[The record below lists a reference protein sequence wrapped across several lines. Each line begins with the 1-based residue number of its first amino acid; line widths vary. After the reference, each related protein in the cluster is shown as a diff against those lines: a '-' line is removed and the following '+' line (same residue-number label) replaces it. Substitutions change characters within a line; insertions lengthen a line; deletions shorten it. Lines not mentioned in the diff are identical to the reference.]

1 MLAENLNLRESCFVT
16 ETSNICNHGASLLTK
31 YIPRADQEFFS
42 ELFSLSEVTPECDMP
57 LFIAFDHSLT
67 FHGMSLHL
75 NTGCPRLRLD
85 RLIFP
90 QMTHTLYFTESDDFR
105 SQCVFKEDVG
115 LDVSDP
121 VLMIRSTLRQVNRLP
136 LGAILTVLPDEDSLA
151 LSADFPPEKDIRKAK
166 LHSVDVSVLGTVIN
180 TPIDIDEGTL
190 SFTANADL
198 YDTYPAT
205 LTVSASTDV
214 PWERIV
220 FTVDG
225 DMTAETVQT
234 MDEYVKDYIIEEIIN
249 KTLERESNARQA
261 VMRANQT
268 LNVLTTRLRMLE
280 IRLSEATENFERE
293 YEASRAA
300 NETLRNAT
308 AGVDTA
314 NTDIGEA
321 QNALNEVCQESS
333 CMDVEVRRE
342 VCQTCYQDIL
352 TEEAGLC
359 TILRPITPD
368 PILDVVVGYTT
379 QGRWQYV
386 QVCQDVCSR
395 ICDWF
400 TSYTRCNRECRGVC
414 VYREFME
421 PVIERVQQPALEF
434 ETVPCDPPKLVF
446 SETITATCCE
456 SYIEQ
461 SPNVECREMCRS
473 AQVQATERLREVNSE
488 TAEVFERVNRA
499 RQTVLAANARLA
511 RARVQ
516 RDNIQLMRDELR
528 NNAYRNALFV
538 IDQSLV
544 NQQSVLSEI
553 SDELKI
559 VRQYETV
566 GIEQISVIKRVQF
579 TTDISSESPTILPLT
594 FLWSSF
600 GRELSLSIPFDF
612 TASYE
617 LNLRQVAIE
626 ITSLILNTTSQTEKR
641 STSRFRRQDGSD
653 SEIRERSRN
662 REAFQENCV
671 LIANV
676 AQYIQN
682 TLTSLEIV
690 YSNISTARDRLQRS
704 KEDLLS
710 QARSN
715 GTDSEVNTLVDF
727 DALQELFN
735 ITRDDFR
742 DDSDQEIID
751 NYRNFFNDLADA
763 TEEIMNSVD
772 ETSFG
777 EWQASMEMLH
787 NQTGSAAGY
796 PCTGF
801 ADCLDTIAD
810 LIRRLIADLRPG
822 EDKQA
827 LQQQLAENRPKFIQ
841 LATSMTLK
849 IPDGIEVV
857 TDMLDIVNAEI
868 LLTYWC
874 SSVPIITEQPPMQ
887 LNVSSG
893 IDLTIQCP
901 YESSLQASAQWR
913 KDGAP
918 IPASNS
924 STLIVS
930 NVNIMDS
937 GNYTCHIS
945 NAVGMES
952 SLNVSVLVYELP
964 EFFQVLNPVTTY
976 AGNESGA
983 WFSCNASAWPYP
995 GWRWYYRAQES
1006 DPWIQFEG
1014 EDTNELTVS
1023 SPQKD
1028 DEGWYTCEAFN
1039 YHGYIRAPPVR
1050 LTVLPVSIAQ
1060 LALVV
1065 EFTLIHDSDQTCAN
1079 LTLLQEEIEQYM
1091 HDEIKIGSASI
1102 ASIEIVTSTAT
1113 LYDVSL
1119 TFISKN
1125 VTTGDTRRMVL
1136 REIENEALPSRGSV
1150 IQARRSLQQAVLA
1163 GEVSFD
1169 CEDIALS
1176 LQANTLTFQTPKYIC
1191 PPGQELHTNFLL
1203 CGELS

>member
-1 MLAENLNLRESCFVT
+1 MLTLAENLNLREFCLVT

-75 NTGCPRLRLD
+75 NAGCPRLRLD

-105 SQCVFKEDVG
+105 SQCVLKEDVG
-115 LDVSDP
+115 LDVPDP
-121 VLMIRSTLRQVNRLP
+121 VLMIRSTLRQVTRLP
-136 LGAILTVLPDEDSLA
+136 LGAILTLLPDEDSLA
-151 LSADFPPEKDIRKAK
+151 LSVDFPPEKDTRKAK
-166 LHSVDVSVLGTVIN
+166 LHSVDVSILGTVIN

-190 SFTANADL
+190 TFTANADL

-205 LTVSASTDV
+205 LTVSASTNV
-214 PWERIV
+214 PWERMV

-225 DMTAETVQT
+225 DMTDETVQT

-261 VMRANQT
+261 VIRANQT
-268 LNVLTTRLRMLE
+268 LTTLTAQLRVLEM
-280 IRLSEATENFERE
+280 RLSEANVNYNEA

-352 TEEAGLC
+352 TEQAGVC
-359 TILRPITPD
+359 TELRLKNPEPYFEEK
-368 PILDVVVGYTT
+368 VGYITRR
-379 QGRWQYV
+379 RWRYIEL
-386 QVCQDVCSR
+386 CQDVCYR
-395 ICDWF
+395 VCDWWS
-400 TSYTRCNRECRGVC
+400 SYTRCRRQCRGKC
-414 VYREFME
+414 VSEEFKEPIIQRVQKPVLE
-421 PVIERVQQPALEF
+421 PVE
-434 ETVPCDPPKLVF
+434 VPCDPPMLML
-446 SETITATCCE
+446 SESIAATCCE
-456 SYIEQ
+456 SYTER

-488 TAEVFERVNRA
+488 TAEVFERVNQA

-516 RDNIQLMRDELR
+516 RDNIEMMRNQIRD
-528 NNAYRNALFV
+528 NPYRNAQFATV
-538 IDQSLV
+538 QSLV

-559 VRQYETV
+559 VRQYETT

-617 LNLRQVAIE
+617 LNLRQVAME
-626 ITSLILNTTSQTEKR
+626 ITSHILDTLQVKRR
-641 STSRFRRQDGSD
+641 STIRFRRQGDSD
-653 SEIRERSRN
+653 SDVRERSRN

-690 YSNISTARDRLQRS
+690 YNNISTARDRLQRS

-710 QARSN
+710 QAKSN
-715 GTDSEVNTLVDF
+715 GTNSGVNTLVDF

-787 NQTGSAAGY
+787 NQTGSAASY

-822 EDKQA
+822 DDKQA

-841 LATSMTLK
+841 LATSMTFK

-887 LNVSSG
+887 LNISSG
-893 IDLTIQCP
+893 TDLTIQCP
-901 YESSLQASAQWR
+901 YESSLPASAQWR

-995 GWRWYYRAQES
+995 GWRWYYRAQQS

-1014 EDTNELTVS
+1014 EDTNELTVL

-1028 DEGWYTCEAFN
+1028 NEGWYTCEAFN

-1060 LALVV
+1060 LTLAV
-1065 EFTLIHDSDQTCAN
+1065 EFTLIHDSNQTCAN
-1079 LTLLQEEIEQYM
+1079 LTLLHEEIEQYM
-1091 HDEIKIGSASI
+1091 HNEIKIGSASI
-1102 ASIEIVTSTAT
+1102 AGIDIVTSTAT

-1119 TFISKN
+1119 TFISEN

-1150 IQARRSLQQAVLA
+1150 IQARRGLQQAVLA
-1163 GEVSFD
+1163 GEVSFG
-1169 CEDIALS
+1169 CEDIAFS

-1203 CGELS
+1203 CGEL